1 MCLNDPQNIIARMKR
16 AQLLI
21 RRWANI
27 ADELL
32 RKEQEQKKTN
42 YDLLVKIL
50 MKKNWK
56 KNYISCE
63 IKTSSLESTPI

>member
-27 ADELL
+27 ANELL
-32 RKEQEQKKTN
+32 RKEQEQKN
-42 YDLLVKIL
+42 
-50 MKKNWK
+50 
-56 KNYISCE
+56 
-63 IKTSSLESTPI
+63 